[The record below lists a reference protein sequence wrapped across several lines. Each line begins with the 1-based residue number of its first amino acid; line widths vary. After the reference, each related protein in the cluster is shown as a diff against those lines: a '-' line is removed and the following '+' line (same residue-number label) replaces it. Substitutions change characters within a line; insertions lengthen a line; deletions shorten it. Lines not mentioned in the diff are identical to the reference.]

1 MNQTVVC
8 SASIWDLEI
17 IVVASLV
24 RHPHFIL
31 KFRIYFCVSGL
42 YCFRVS
48 FLDSLKENIR
58 KEILLLQSCAPI
70 LYQGTYKPTAVIF
83 KQISWSKSFR
93 HSLARSISMRQ
104 ELCICKER
112 THWLGISLWRHH
124 ASFLLSFFM
133 SASVAPS
140 LFLSLS
146 PSHMVSRTLLI
157 PAFLWILCLKYLQT
171 ELLKNF
177 EVLSRLSGMCPRVTF
192 YTYQWVLFIHVF
204 DSPWVGLED
213 PFSISWMWPKIHPGD
228 LLSCAEATCIGLP

>member
-1 MNQTVVC
+1 MTFRFFRLKLVYTTILPHRNTFYVATFKTWVVNQTVVC

-58 KEILLLQSCAPI
+58 KEILLQSCAPI

-140 LFLSLS
+140 LFLSLPLS
-146 PSHMVSRTLLI
+146 YGFQNTANSSFPLNFVSKIFADWTSEE
-157 PAFLWILCLKYLQT
+157 LWSSLKIIWY
-171 ELLKNF
+171 
-177 EVLSRLSGMCPRVTF
+177 VS
-192 YTYQWVLFIHVF
+192 
-204 DSPWVGLED
+204 
-213 PFSISWMWPKIHPGD
+213 
-228 LLSCAEATCIGLP
+228 